1 MRDIAIFGPGG
12 NCEEFYNHGYKS
24 SLKIPEWLFNNG
36 LSAYEYQ
43 CGKGV
48 KISEDS
54 AVLLGREA
62 EKFGVALSVHA
73 PYYISLSSAYEEKRQ
88 KSIDYILTTLFVAK
102 RMGAKRIVVHS
113 GSCGKI
119 TRLEALN
126 LAKDT
131 LGKALKEADKNGYS
145 DILICPE
152 TMGKVNQLGNVSEVA
167 ELCSIDERLIPTA
180 DFGHINS
187 QTIGGLKT
195 ISDYEKV
202 FDIFKNKLGEYRTK
216 NMHIHYSRIEYTNQ
230 GEKKHHTFAENEYEP
245 EFSPIGE
252 IIAKR
257 GYTPVVICESAGTQT
272 MDSVELK
279 KIYESFR

>member
-12 NCEEFYNHGYKS
+12 NCEEFYNCGYKS
-24 SLKIPEWLFNNG
+24 SLKMPEWLFNNG

-62 EKFGVALSVHA
+62 EKFGIVLSVHA
-73 PYYISLSSAYEEKRQ
+73 PYYISLSSVEEEKRQ
-88 KSIDYILTTLFVAK
+88 KSIEYILTTLFIASK
-102 RMGAKRIVVHS
+102 MGAKRIVVHS

-131 LGKALKEADKNGYS
+131 LKKALVEADKKGYS

-152 TMGKVNQLGNVSEVA
+152 TMGKVNQLGNVLEVA
-167 ELCSIDERLIPTA
+167 ELCSIDERLIPAA

-187 QTIGGLKT
+187 QTIGGLKKL
-195 ISDYEKV
+195 SDYEKV

-230 GEKKHHTFAENEYEP
+230 GEKKHHTFAEKEFEP

-257 GYTPVVICESAGTQT
+257 GYTPVIICESAGTQT